1 MAEKRV
7 SEFDFNSV
15 NFLWFL
21 WKWKW
26 VLMIVALTAGVLA
39 AIFSGPRFITP
50 MYKSVVVLFPTSTNS
65 ISKAIMDEISGG
77 KEDLMSFG
85 EEAEAEQMIQI
96 LNSSQIRDRI
106 IQRYNLM
113 HHYEIKPNSKF
124 ATTELNRTYSDNI
137 RFRRTEYKGVEI
149 KVMDHSADTAM
160 LIANDIAEYFDT
172 IKNDLQ
178 KQRAM
183 EGLAIVEA
191 EFLQMQQ
198 DIFEDEDSLRKLREL
213 GVYDYEGQVEM
224 INQQL
229 AIELARGKQS
239 GIKALTEKLDTLAK
253 YGGAYVSLRDALEYE
268 KKNFSDLRKAYKKAR
283 VDAQSFMPQKFVV
296 DRAYKAEKKSYPVR
310 WLIVVISMFST
321 FLVTIIALIVIENVS
336 RISATRQEKNLPAET
351 A

>member
-1 MAEKRV
+1 MAERRV
-7 SEFDFNSV
+7 SDFDFNSV

-26 VLMIVALTAGVLA
+26 VLVAAALFAGILA
-39 AIFSGPRFITP
+39 AVFSGPRFITP
-50 MYKSVVVLFPTSTNS
+50 MFRSVVVLFPTSTNS
-65 ISKAIMDEISGG
+65 ISKAIMDEVPGG
-77 KEDLMSFG
+77 KQDLMSFG

-96 LNSSQIRDRI
+96 LNSSKIRDRI
-106 IQRYNLM
+106 VERYDLM
-113 HHYEIKPNSKF
+113 KHYKIKPSTRF
-124 ATTELNRTYSDNI
+124 STTELHRTYGDNI

-198 DIFEDEDSLRKLREL
+198 DIFEDEDSLRKLREV
-213 GVYDYEGQVEM
+213 GIYDYEKQVEM

-229 AIELARGKQS
+229 AIELAKRNQV

-253 YGGAYVSLRDALEYE
+253 YGGAYVSIRDALEYE

-310 WLIVVISMFST
+310 WLIVVVSMFST
-321 FLVTIIALIVIENVS
+321 FLITVIALIIIENVS
-336 RISATRQEKNLPAET
+336 RFKAVRQEPQPEA